1 MLKNL
6 INAPAS
12 VWVKCKSRI
21 NMMLI
26 VFILGYVLL
35 VATSIT
41 PSVFANSVSSVIE
54 TNAQTIT
61 STNANDD
68 NQYLVAGITS
78 KIRETFR
85 STIQVTSDDVAVT
98 SVSVDIVGTGID
110 ETSTESISTENTS
123 TEATIETVESVDTN
137 DIEEV
142 EKEAEEKIEEVEEI
156 ISYSFDKIGY
166 STGNVRI
173 RSTATTEVD
182 SNIIG
187 MIYFNESISYDKY
200 NKDWYVIES
209 SETKTGY
216 AYVSSK
222 YFSDSPASYES
233 KYISGDRRKSFMSY
247 RAITSTGS
255 KQYKL
260 QLSAYTG
267 NYGVRMYKGRYM
279 IAVGS
284 GISRTIGQFVD
295 VVLENGTVIPCVLGD
310 AKQDRHTNS
319 NHTIGLDGGAV
330 EFIVDT
336 GSISRAVSSSGD
348 MSDACDAW
356 NSDVVEIRVYS
367 F

>member
-21 NMMLI
+21 NLLLI

-41 PSVFANSVSSVIE
+41 PSVFANSISSVIE

-61 STNANDD
+61 TTYANDEQ
-68 NQYLVAGITS
+68 QYLVAGITS
-78 KIRETFR
+78 KIRETFHN
-85 STIQVTSDDVAVT
+85 TIQVTSDDVAVT
-98 SVSVDIVGTGID
+98 SVSVDLVGSGVND
-110 ETSTESISTENTS
+110 SSTESISTENTS
-123 TEATIETVESVDTN
+123 AEN

-142 EKEAEEKIEEVEEI
+142 EKEAEEKIKEVEEI

-255 KQYKL
+255 KQYQL
-260 QLSAYTG
+260 QLASYTG

-348 MSDACDAW
+348 MSDACDTW
-356 NSDVVEIRVYS
+356 NSNVVEIRVYS